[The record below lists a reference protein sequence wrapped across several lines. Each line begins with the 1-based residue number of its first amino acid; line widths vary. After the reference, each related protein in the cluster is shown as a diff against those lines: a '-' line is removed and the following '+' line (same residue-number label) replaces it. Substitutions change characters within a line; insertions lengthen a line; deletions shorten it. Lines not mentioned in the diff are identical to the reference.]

1 MHDQVNKARL
11 NGLDTLRALAIL
23 LVLIFHYR
31 VVVSNEL
38 LFGFVSKI
46 GWVGVDL
53 FFVLSGYL
61 IGDQL
66 LRAYANK
73 DNFSLKHFYA
83 RRLLR
88 TLPNYYV
95 VFALYLLLPSLL
107 TGTYTAPFW
116 QFLTFTQNLDMR
128 PGETFTHSWSLCVE
142 EQFYLLFPL
151 ICMLALSNT
160 TKATRLWLL
169 IGLAFIAAAITRWYM
184 FTTHAG
190 AAITGK
196 DYWEF
201 IYYPSYSRFDELL
214 PGIALALIK
223 NYHPTTFA
231 KLLRYGNQW
240 LLAGLLSSGIV
251 FYLFLNIHYQEGVG
265 INPWTTSIGY
275 SLLAMSFSLL
285 VLAGL
290 SPRCWLYRCQIPG
303 AASLALW
310 SYAIYLIHKP
320 LYQLLK
326 EPLNNAGINT
336 DGYVGMGIIL
346 LVSLIAGWGLYKLV
360 EEPFMHLRARYFPSN
375 NRPSNNRPS
384 NKRPSNNKLSSNNP
398 FNAKP
403 AHDNETTHS
412 DTLTRPTEPN

>member
-1 MHDQVNKARL
+1 MSLVFTQSRL
-11 NGLDTLRALAIL
+11 PGLDTLRALAII

-38 LFGFVSKI
+38 LFGFISKI

-66 LRAYANK
+66 LRAYANNQ
-73 DNFSLKHFYA
+73 NFSLKHFYA
-83 RRLLR
+83 RRLFR
-88 TLPNYYV
+88 TLPNYYA

-107 TGTYTAPFW
+107 SGTYTAPLW
-116 QFLTFTQNLDMR
+116 QFISFTQNLDMR

-151 ICMLALSNT
+151 ICMLTLSNT
-160 TKATRLWLL
+160 AKPIGLWLT
-169 IGLAFIAAAITRWYM
+169 IGLAFIAAASIRWYM

-223 NYHPTTFA
+223 NYHPITFA

-240 LLAGLLSSGIV
+240 LLAGLISSGIV
-251 FYLFLNIHYQEGVG
+251 LYLFLNIHYQEGIG

-275 SLLAMSFSLL
+275 SLLAISFSFL
-285 VLAGL
+285 VLAAL
-290 SPRCWLYRCQIPG
+290 SPHSWLYHCKIPS
-303 AASLALW
+303 AAKLALW

-320 LYQLLK
+320 LYQLMKGPLK
-326 EPLNNAGINT
+326 NAGIST
-336 DGYVGMGIIL
+336 DGYLGMGIIL
-346 LVSLIAGWGLYKLV
+346 LVSIIAGWGLYKLV
-360 EEPFMHLRARYFPSN
+360 EEPFMNLRQRFFPSN
-375 NRPSNNRPS
+375 DKSSRNIPAQD
-384 NKRPSNNKLSSNNP
+384 KKVNNK
-398 FNAKP
+398 
-403 AHDNETTHS
+403 ET
-412 DTLTRPTEPN
+412 LARPTEPN